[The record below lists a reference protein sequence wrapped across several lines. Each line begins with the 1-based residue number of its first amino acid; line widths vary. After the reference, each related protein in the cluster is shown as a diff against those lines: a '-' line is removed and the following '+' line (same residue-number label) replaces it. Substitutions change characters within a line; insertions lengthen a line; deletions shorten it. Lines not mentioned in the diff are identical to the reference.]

1 MELGDFQQ
9 RECDNNERNTE
20 EDDDNM
26 TSKLAMDDIEALIA
40 EGCVVHPSDVVKL
53 NAIGLRIEKRPDF
66 RLASLPRIAVMGN
79 VIFRQPTIAQDIF
92 LDDARQVLS
101 DDPATNLALD
111 AWVLAHPDECFKKLK
126 HPFWFITKCR
136 LWVKKNLGGR
146 QATQVRRALDY
157 CLFGV
162 DSATGES
169 PVYMTENEIFYELP
183 DEPLSR
189 GEKQFANATA
199 FGLDALAVLRS
210 TSPVL
215 EAMMERAYLLN
226 ELKAISQ
233 DEKEAIGEYYS
244 TLEWLKKKARAEKEK
259 KELEASMNKDTTEK
273 EEVKKEGETNG

>member
-1 MELGDFQQ
+1 M
-9 RECDNNERNTE
+9 
-20 EDDDNM
+20 
-26 TSKLAMDDIEALIA
+26 K
-40 EGCVVHPSDVVKL
+40 
-53 NAIGLRIEKRPDF
+53 IEKRPDF

-92 LDDARQVLS
+92 LDDAHQVLA

-136 LWVKKNLGGR
+136 LWVKKNLGDKS
-146 QATQVRRALDY
+146 ATEVRRALDY

-162 DSATGES
+162 DPATGET
-169 PVYMTENEIFYELP
+169 PVYMTDNQIFYELP

-199 FGLDALAVLRS
+199 FGLDAISVLRS
-210 TSPVL
+210 TSPIL
-215 EAMMERAYLLN
+215 EAMMERAYFLN
-226 ELKAISQ
+226 ELQAVGQ

-244 TLEWLKKKARAEKEK
+244 TLEWVKKKAMAEKEK
-259 KELEASMNKDTTEK
+259 QELEKNIDEQ
-273 EEVKKEGETNG
+273 E